1 MVQVYFP
8 SMFMR
13 LVNLN
18 MAQGRAV
25 LRVPPSMTKTEVK
38 EYLTKIYNIPVIKVS
53 TENVLGLKIYYYLFL
68 NNFKNSKLYQEV
80 GKDFMVREKF
90 YLTDEGTSKMHLL
103 NLIE

>member
-13 LVNLN
+13 WVNLN

-25 LRVPPSMTKTEVK
+25 LRVPPAMTKTEVK

-53 TENVLGLKIYYYLFL
+53 TENVLGLKIYYIIL
-68 NNFKNSKLYQEV
+68 SETLYFSQ
-80 GKDFMVREKF
+80 KK
-90 YLTDEGTSKMHLL
+90 
-103 NLIE
+103 